1 MPMKF
6 HAPRYRHSLTM
17 AFLVLCAASR
27 PNFAT
32 AAEGTGENRPLSYEH
47 DVRPLLK
54 THCFDC
60 HGEQQELQGE
70 LDLRLRRFIVKGGS
84 SGAAVVPGD
93 PEQSLMFQRMKSGE
107 MPPGAKKVAG
117 HELAIIARWIT
128 EGAIAV
134 RDEPETLPLGAVITE
149 EERNYWA
156 FRPIVRPAVPAVKNV
171 DQVRTPIDAFLLA
184 RMEPEGLSFS
194 ADAPAMTLQRR
205 LALDL
210 TGLPLSRDMRDEY
223 FADASPENY
232 DQLVDRL
239 LASPHFGERWGRHWL
254 DVAGYAESDGY
265 TNQDLARPYAYKYR
279 DYVIR
284 AFNANMPFDQFILE
298 QLAGDELVSGPYAGL
313 SKDDLQKVIATG
325 FLKTATDGTDAGVP
339 DADIARNHV
348 MSETIKIVSSTFLG
362 LSVGCA
368 QCHDHR
374 YDPIPQK
381 DYYRIRAV
389 FEPAYNWKDWKSP
402 QQRRFSLYTD
412 ADREQVA
419 VVEAE
424 AQVVVAERTQKSQ
437 EFIAAALEEELKK
450 HPEELREPLKTAYQT
465 AGDKRTDEQK
475 QLLDKYPSVNI
486 NEGNLYQYNQAAA
499 DMLKKFD
506 EQIAGIR
513 AKKPVQD
520 FVAVL
525 TEVPGNI
532 PATHVFYRG
541 DHRDPRDE
549 VGPGGLSITED
560 GGTAVE
566 FPADDPGLPTSGRRL
581 AFARWLTN
589 PNNPLVSRALVNR
602 IWMHHF
608 GRPLVNTPGEFGRL
622 GETPSHPELLDWLAA
637 EFVQSGWNFKHL
649 HRLIVTSTVYRQSS
663 VGRADYQVIDN
674 SNFHYWKKPI
684 QRLDAEIIRDR
695 ILATDDSLRDMLY
708 GPPVALVENEVGLV
722 NVEHDQRRSIYAQV
736 RRTQPVSILRVFDAP
751 QMETNCERRISS
763 TVATQSLMLMNSDFV
778 IKHAGQLAEK
788 AYRECVNGAP
798 SSLGVALSPELASQ
812 LARPGSLWQ
821 YGYGA
826 FDAGSQRLAA
836 FHPLPHWTGDRWQG
850 GAEVPDAN
858 IGWVILHASGGHP
871 GNTEHAG
878 VRRWI
883 APHDGLLKVTGQLH
897 HANENGDGVRARI
910 VTQQQGLQG
919 EWVSHN
925 QPVDYVVES
934 ISVKAG
940 EAVDFILD
948 CREHETSDSY
958 AWSIQLTLTNAAG
971 EVLAQGDGNR
981 DFIGPN
987 SANDPPLIQQIAT
1000 AWELVLGR
1008 PIRPDELELA
1018 VAFAADQLDYLSK
1031 LPQPASRFEQERQA
1045 LTNLCQTLFN
1055 TNEFLY
1061 SD

>member
-1 MPMKF
+1 MKF
-6 HAPRYRHSLTM
+6 DAPRNRRSFPM
-17 AFLVLCAASR
+17 AVLVLCATALPRVS
-27 PNFAT
+27 T
-32 AAEGTGENRPLSYEH
+32 AADDNANANRPLSYEH
-47 DVRPLLK
+47 DIRPLLK

-70 LDLRLRRFIVKGGS
+70 LDLRLRRFLVKGGS
-84 SGAAVVPGD
+84 SGAAIVPGD
-93 PEQSLMFQRMKSGE
+93 AEQSLMYQRMKSGE
-107 MPPGAKKVAG
+107 MPPGAKKVPG
-117 HELAIIARWIT
+117 HELEIIARWIQ
-128 EGAIAV
+128 EGAIAI
-134 RDEPETLPLGAVITE
+134 RDEPESLPLGAVITE

-156 FRPIVRPAVPAVKNV
+156 FRPIVRPAVPTVTNV
-171 DQVRTPIDAFLLA
+171 DRVRTPIDAFLLS
-184 RMEPEGLSFS
+184 RMEHEGLSFS
-194 ADAPAMTLQRR
+194 VDAPAMTLQRR

-210 TGLPLSRDMRDEY
+210 TGLPLSRDMRDE
-223 FADASPENY
+223 FLADNSPENY
-232 DQLVDRL
+232 DRLVDRL
-239 LASPHFGERWGRHWL
+239 LSSPHFGERWARHWL

-265 TNQDLARPYAYKYR
+265 TNQDLMRPYAYKYR

-284 AFNANMPFDQFILE
+284 ALNENMPFDRFIHE
-298 QLAGDELVSGPYAGL
+298 QLAGDELVGGPYSDL

-325 FLKTATDGTDAGVP
+325 FLKTATDGTDASVP

-450 HPEELREPLKTAYQT
+450 HDEELREPLKTAYQT
-465 AGDKRTDEQK
+465 PADKRTDEQK
-475 QLLDKYPSVNI
+475 QLLDKNPSVNI
-486 NEGNLYQYNQAAA
+486 NEGNLYQYNQSAA
-499 DMLKKFD
+499 DMLKKYD

-532 PATHVFYRG
+532 PATHLFYRG
-541 DHRDPRDE
+541 DHRDPRE
-549 VGPGGLSITED
+549 EIAPGGLSITED
-560 GGTAVE
+560 DLTAVE
-566 FPADDPGLPTSGRRL
+566 FPADNPELPTSGRRL
-581 AFARWLTN
+581 AFAQWLTN
-589 PNNPLVSRALVNR
+589 PKNPLVARVLVNR
-602 IWMHHF
+602 MWMHHF

-622 GETPSHPELLDWLAA
+622 GETPSHPALLDWLAS
-637 EFVQSGWNFKHL
+637 EFIASGWDFKHL

-674 SNFHYWKKPI
+674 SNFYYWKKPI

-695 ILATDDSLRDMLY
+695 ILSTDDSLRDVLY
-708 GPPVALVENEVGLV
+708 GPSVAIVENEVGLV

-751 QMETNCERRISS
+751 QMETNCERRIS
-763 TVATQSLMLMNSDFV
+763 TTAAPQSLMLMNSDFV
-778 IKHAGQLAEK
+778 LQHAGQLAEK
-788 AYRECVNGAP
+788 AYRECVNGSP
-798 SSLGVALSPELASQ
+798 SSLGVEIPGELASR
-812 LARPGSLWQ
+812 LERPVSLWQ
-821 YGYGA
+821 YGYGV
-826 FDAGSQRLAA
+826 FDAASQRLAE

-850 GAEVPDAN
+850 GTELPDAQ
-858 IGWVILHASGGHP
+858 IGWVMLRASGGHP
-871 GNTEHAG
+871 GNVEHAG
-878 VRRWI
+878 VRRWV
-883 APHDGLLKVTGQLH
+883 APRDGLLKVTGQLH
-897 HANENGDGVRARI
+897 HSNENGDGVRARL
-910 VTQQQGLQG
+910 VTQHQGLKG
-919 EWVSHN
+919 EWISHN
-925 QPVDYVVES
+925 QPIDYAVES
-934 ISVKAG
+934 IPVIAG

-958 AWSIQLTLTNAAG
+958 AWSIQLTLTSDAG
-971 EVLAQGDGNR
+971 NVLAEADSQR
-981 DFIGPN
+981 DFSGPVTVI
-987 SANDPPLIQQIAT
+987 DPPLVQQIVT
-1000 AWELVLGR
+1000 AWELALGR
-1008 PIRPDELELA
+1008 PIAADELQLA
-1018 VAFAADQLDYLSK
+1018 VDFAADQLEYLSN
-1031 LPQPASRFEQERQA
+1031 LPEPKSRNEQERQV

-1061 SD
+1061 ID